1 MSVHVIKSLQE
12 AAQAELD
19 SGMYSKLLQEA
30 ASTTDF
36 PAIMANTLY
45 KVMLKSYQ
53 EYPSTWTQI
62 VSETSSLKDFKE
74 QTRTRF
80 SESDNLLEVGEHGE
94 YKDSSLQDEKVKY
107 APKKYGRMFGVSWEA
122 LINDDMAEIKKQP
135 QRFGRSAARTID
147 YDIWSFIRSNP
158 TIYDGTALFTSGH
171 LNASASGSMNVALSE
186 AALATAFNAMIKQ
199 TDLKGY
205 PIRIV
210 PKFLVCSPLKEVQVW
225 KMFNTVNQALPMTGT
240 GSTADVLSGVT
251 QVTQPTAKNFF
262 QGKLQPIFVPWLD
275 ENEWYLVADPGQ
287 WDTLEV
293 GFLNGK
299 KEPDLFVQDGN
310 LGNAFER
317 DEIRYKVRIVWG
329 KGLLDYRTWYCGYA
343 AS

>member
-1 MSVHVIKSLQE
+1 MGVHVIKSLQE

-19 SGMYSKLLQEA
+19 SGMYSRLLQEA

-45 KVMLKSYQ
+45 KVMLKSYT
-53 EYPSTWTQI
+53 EYPSTWTNV
-62 VSETSSLKDFKE
+62 VSETSNLKDFKE

-94 YKDSSLQDEKVKY
+94 YKDSSLQDEKVRY
-107 APKKYGRMFGVSWEA
+107 APKKFGRMFGVSWEA

-135 QRFGRSAARTID
+135 QRFGRAAARTID
-147 YDIWSFIRSNP
+147 YDIWNFIRGNP
-158 TIYDGTALFTSGH
+158 TIYDGVALFS
-171 LNASASGSMNVALSE
+171 NASHANAPATMNVALSE
-186 AALATAFNAMIKQ
+186 AALQTAYNAMIGQ

-210 PKFLVCSPLKEVQVW
+210 PKFLVCSPQQEIKVW
-225 KMFNTVNQALPMTGT
+225 KLLNPGVLPTTGVAVDTLTGT
-240 GSTADVLSGVT
+240 T
-251 QVTQPTAKNFF
+251 QAVQPTSRNFF
-262 QGKLQPIFVPWLD
+262 AGKLQPLFVPWL
-275 ENEWYLVADPGQ
+275 NASEWYLVADPAQ
-287 WDTLEV
+287 YDTIEV

-310 LGNAFER
+310 LGTTFER
-317 DEIRYKVRIVWG
+317 DQIRYKVRIVWG
-329 KGLLDYRTWYCGYA
+329 KGLTDYRTWYCGYD
-343 AS
+343 SIN

>member
-19 SGMYSKLLQEA
+19 SGMYSRLLQEA

-158 TIYDGTALFTSGH
+158 TIYDGTNLFTTGH
-171 LNASASGSMNVALSE
+171 GNASASGSMNSALSE
-186 AALATAFNAMIKQ
+186 AALAIGFNAMISQ

-210 PKFLVCSPLKEVQVW
+210 PKFLVCSPLQEIKVW
-225 KMFNTVNQALPMTGT
+225 KMFNTVNNALP
-240 GSTADVLSGVT
+240 VSGVGT
-251 QVTQPTAKNFF
+251 DTMSGQSSMLFQPTIKNFF
-262 QGKLQPIFVPWLD
+262 QGKLAPIFVPWFD
-275 ENEWYLVADPGQ
+275 ENEWYLVGDPGQ
-287 WDTLEV
+287 YDTLEV

-310 LGNAFER
+310 LGTAFER
-317 DEIRYKVRIVWG
+317 DQIRYKVRIVWG
-329 KGLLDYRTWYCGYA
+329 KGLLDYRPWYCGYKA
-343 AS
+343 T